1 MHNYSGSY
9 GESTMYEELTN
20 RFVQKAFRYTK
31 AEQDRI
37 REAAVFACEAH
48 GNQKRQSG
56 EPYIIHPYAVAE
68 ILMSIRMDVDTVIA
82 GLLHDTLEDTPV
94 TFEALVEQ
102 FGQTVA
108 DLVEG
113 ETKISTLKA
122 KNKSQQ
128 EAETIRKM
136 FFAMSKD
143 VRVIIIKLADK
154 LHNMRTLKHLSPVR
168 AREIANETLDIYAP
182 LADRLGMS
190 WLKGELEDQSLKILK
205 PDTFQYIEE
214 YLLSKKSERTAYLGR
229 IEKILYRACGD
240 QGLASVEVQSRTKHT
255 YGVYMKMKKRKKEL
269 EEIGD
274 ILGVRIIC
282 DTVNECYTLL
292 GLVHKLWPPIE
303 GRFKDYI
310 AMPKA
315 NNYQS
320 LHTTVMAL
328 DGRLL
333 EVQIRTREMHATAE
347 FGVAAHWVYKA
358 ESGVTEGTWMQ
369 RDSEQF
375 TRILH
380 KLKSWSNEIEE
391 SESFLDDIKGEL
403 LKDTIYVFTP
413 QGHIVELPANATA
426 LDFAYHIH
434 TEVGNRTT
442 GAKADGSII
451 PLSQPLKNTQVI
463 EILTSPNAHP
473 NINWLRLAQTTN
485 ARKKIR
491 SWLNKND
498 DSLIIDKNIIAK
510 KKIEPVQPQQPE
522 AAPPV
527 DEGEIVRTVLDESR
541 LTFKVGDEKNL
552 MISLAKC
559 CNPRRGDAIIGY
571 VSRGRG
577 IIVHRKD
584 CHNLKNMTEI
594 EERSIEVEWETSVP
608 KLTRRFRVISRITQD
623 LFAEIEG
630 AIRKYKGHL
639 IEGRLDDGEQDRL
652 IGSFTMEVA
661 NEDDFKRVVKS
672 IKAIPSVISIAPL

>member
-1 MHNYSGSY
+1 
-9 GESTMYEELTN
+9 
-20 RFVQKAFRYTK
+20 
-31 AEQDRI
+31 
-37 REAAVFACEAH
+37 
-48 GNQKRQSG
+48 
-56 EPYIIHPYAVAE
+56 
-68 ILMSIRMDVDTVIA
+68 
-82 GLLHDTLEDTPV
+82 
-94 TFEALVEQ
+94 
-102 FGQTVA
+102 
-108 DLVEG
+108 
-113 ETKISTLKA
+113 
-122 KNKSQQ
+122 
-128 EAETIRKM
+128 
-136 FFAMSKD
+136 
-143 VRVIIIKLADK
+143 
-154 LHNMRTLKHLSPVR
+154 
-168 AREIANETLDIYAP
+168 
-182 LADRLGMS
+182 
-190 WLKGELEDQSLKILK
+190 
-205 PDTFQYIEE
+205 
-214 YLLSKKSERTAYLGR
+214 
-229 IEKILYRACGD
+229 
-240 QGLASVEVQSRTKHT
+240 
-255 YGVYMKMKKRKKEL
+255 MKKRKKEL

-328 DGRLL
+328 DGKLL

-347 FGVAAHWVYKA
+347 YGVAAHWVYKSDTGVS
-358 ESGVTEGTWMQ
+358 ESAWMQ

-380 KLKSWSNEIEE
+380 KLKSWSNEIEQ

-434 TEVGNRTT
+434 TEIGNHTT

-485 ARKKIR
+485 ARRKIR

-510 KKIEPVQPQQPE
+510 KKVEPVQPPE
-522 AAPPV
+522 PVDAAPQIA
-527 DEGEIVRTVLDESR
+527 EGEIVRSVMDQSR
-541 LTFKVGDEKNL
+541 LTFKVGDEKNM
-552 MISLAKC
+552 MISLAQC

-584 CHNLKNMTEI
+584 CRNLKHMTEI
-594 EERSIEVEWETSVP
+594 KERSIEVEWETAVP
-608 KLTRRFRVISRITQD
+608 KLTRRFRVVSRITQD

-630 AIRKYKGHL
+630 AIRKYHGHL
-639 IEGRLDDGEQDRL
+639 IEGRLDDGEQERL

-661 NEDDFKRVVKS
+661 NEEDFKRVVKS
-672 IKAIPSVISIAPL
+672 VKSVPSIISISPLQ

>member
-1 MHNYSGSY
+1 
-9 GESTMYEELTN
+9 MYEELTN

-31 AEQDRI
+31 VEQDRI
-37 REAAVFACEAH
+37 REAAEFACEYH

-68 ILMSIRMDVDTVIA
+68 ILISLKMDVDTVVA
-82 GLLHDTLEDTPV
+82 GLLHDTIEDTSA
-94 TFEALVEQ
+94 TYELLVER

-122 KNKSQQ
+122 KNKTQQ

-154 LHNMRTLKHLSPVR
+154 LHNMRTLQHLSPVR
-168 AREIANETLDIYAP
+168 AREIANECLDIFAP

-205 PDTFQYIEE
+205 PETFQYIEE

-229 IEKILYRACGD
+229 IEKILYRACGEE
-240 QGLASVEVQSRTKHT
+240 GLANVEVQSRTKHT

-282 DTVNECYTLL
+282 DTVTECYTLL
-292 GLVHKLWPPIE
+292 GIVHKLWPPIE

-328 DGRLL
+328 DGKLL
-333 EVQIRTREMHATAE
+333 EVQIRTKEMHVTAE
-347 FGVAAHWVYKA
+347 YGVAAHWVYKA
-358 ESGVTEGTWMQ
+358 DTGIGEGNWTEK
-369 RDSEQF
+369 DNLQF
-375 TRILH
+375 SRILR
-380 KLKSWSNEIEE
+380 KLKSWSSEIEQ

-434 TEVGNRTT
+434 TEVGNHTT

-451 PLSQPLKNTQVI
+451 PLNQPLKNTQVI

-491 SWLNKND
+491 SWLNRND

-510 KKIEPVQPQQPE
+510 KKPEMLTPVPVLPE
-522 AAPPV
+522 TPV
-527 DEGEIVRTVLDESR
+527 AEGAEIVRSVVDQSR
-541 LTFKVGDEKNL
+541 VSFVVGEEKNM
-552 MISLAKC
+552 MISLAQC
-559 CNPRRGDAIIGY
+559 CNPTRGDEIVGY

-577 IIVHRKD
+577 IIVHRKN
-584 CHNLKNMTEI
+584 CHNLRNMTEI
-594 EERSIEVEWETSVP
+594 DQRSIEVEWESSSPT
-608 KLTRRFRVISRITQD
+608 LTRRFRVVSKVTQD

-630 AIRKYKGHL
+630 AIRKYHGHL

-652 IGSFTMEVA
+652 IGSFTMEVG
-661 NEDDFKRVVKS
+661 NEEDFKKVVKS
-672 IKAIPSVISIAPL
+672 IKAIPAVVTITPL

>member
-1 MHNYSGSY
+1 
-9 GESTMYEELTN
+9 MYEELTN
-20 RFVQKAFRYTK
+20 RFVQKAFRYSK
-31 AEQDRI
+31 QEQERI
-37 REAAVFACEAH
+37 RDAAEFASEAH
-48 GNQKRQSG
+48 GNQKRHSG
-56 EPYIIHPYAVAE
+56 EPYIIHPFAVAE
-68 ILMSIRMDVDTVIA
+68 ILISIRMDVDTVIA
-82 GLLHDTLEDTPV
+82 GLLHDTLEDTAV
-94 TFEALVEQ
+94 TYEELESR
-102 FGQTVA
+102 FGKTVA

-113 ETKISTLKA
+113 ETKISALKA

-136 FFAMSKD
+136 FFAMSED

-154 LHNMRTLKHLSPVR
+154 LHNMRTLKHLSPMR
-168 AREIANETLDIYAP
+168 AREIASECLDIFAP

-205 PDTFQYIEE
+205 PETFQYIEE

-229 IEKILYRACGD
+229 IEKILYRACGE
-240 QGLASVEVQSRTKHT
+240 QGMANVEVQSRTKHT

-292 GLVHKLWPPIE
+292 GMVHKLWPPIE

-328 DGRLL
+328 DGKLL

-347 FGVAAHWVYKA
+347 YGVAAHWVYKS
-358 ESGVTEGTWMQ
+358 ETGVSETTWMQ
-369 RDSEQF
+369 RESEQF
-375 TRILH
+375 SRILH
-380 KLKSWSNEIEE
+380 KLKSWSNEIEQ
-391 SESFLDDIKGEL
+391 SESFLEDIKGEL
-403 LKDTIYVFTP
+403 LKDTIYTFTP
-413 QGHIVELPANATA
+413 QGHIVELPTNATA

-434 TEVGNRTT
+434 TEIGNHTT

-473 NINWLRLAQTTN
+473 TINWLRLAQTTN

-498 DSLIIDKNIIAK
+498 DNLIIDKNIIAK
-510 KKIEPVQPQQPE
+510 KRIEQPPAPDAQEPSVPVVE
-522 AAPPV
+522 
-527 DEGEIVRTVLDESR
+527 EEIVRSVIDQSR
-541 LTFKVGDEKNL
+541 LTFKVGDEKNM
-552 MISLAKC
+552 MISLAQC
-559 CNPRRGDAIIGY
+559 CNPRRGDEIIGY

-577 IIVHRKD
+577 IIVHRKN

-594 EERSIEVEWETSVP
+594 DERSIEVEWETATP
-608 KLTRRFRVISRITQD
+608 RLTRRFRVISRVTQD

-630 AIRKYKGHL
+630 AIRKYRGHL
-639 IEGRLDDGEQDRL
+639 IEGRLEDGEQERL

-661 NEDDFKRVVKS
+661 NEDDFKKVVKS
-672 IKAIPSVISIAPL
+672 IKAVPSIISINPL

>member
-1 MHNYSGSY
+1 
-9 GESTMYEELTN
+9 MYEDLTN
-20 RFVQKAFRYTK
+20 RFIQKAHTYTPQ
-31 AEQDRI
+31 EQERI
-37 REAAVFACEAH
+37 AGAARFACKAH
-48 GNQKRQSG
+48 EGQKRRSG

-68 ILMSIRMDVDTVIA
+68 ILISMNMDVDTVIA
-82 GLLHDTLEDTPV
+82 GLLHDTMEDTE
-94 TFEALVEQ
+94 TTYETLAEE
-102 FGQTVA
+102 FGKTVA

-154 LHNMRTLKHLSPVR
+154 LHNMKTLQHLNENR
-168 AREIANETLDIYAP
+168 AKEIANETLDIFAP
-182 LADRLGMS
+182 LADRLGMAE
-190 WLKGELEDQSLKILK
+190 LKGELEDLSLKVLR
-205 PDTFQYIEE
+205 PSTYQYIEE
-214 YLLSKKSERTAYLGR
+214 YLLSRKSERTAYLNR
-229 IEKILYRACGD
+229 IEKVLYRTCAE
-240 QGLASVEVQSRTKHT
+240 QGISNIQIQSRTKHS
-255 YGVYMKMKKRKKEL
+255 YGVYMKMKKRKIPL
-269 EEIGD
+269 EEMGD

-282 DTVNECYTLL
+282 DSVNECYTLL
-292 GLVHKLWPPIE
+292 GIVHKQWPPIA

-320 LHTTVMAL
+320 LHTTVMASE
-328 DGRLL
+328 GKLL
-333 EVQIRTREMHATAE
+333 EVQIRTREMHGTAE
-347 FGVAAHWVYKA
+347 YGVAAHWMYKSETGVS
-358 ESGVTEGTWMQ
+358 ESGWMGSQ
-369 RDSEQF
+369 SEQF
-375 TRILH
+375 SKILQR
-380 KLKSWSNEIEE
+380 LKSWSNEIEE
-391 SESFLDDIKGEL
+391 SETFLEDIKGEL

-413 QGHIVELPANATA
+413 QGHIVELAAHATA

-434 TEVGNRTT
+434 TEIGNHTT

-473 NINWLRLAQTTN
+473 NVNWLRLAQTTN

-498 DSLIIDKNIIAK
+498 DSLIIDKDIIAK
-510 KKIEPVQPQQPE
+510 KKVETKPAVEAETPPE
-522 AAPPV
+522 QI
-527 DEGEIVRTVLDESR
+527 DSDGIVRSIVDNSR
-541 LTFKVGDEKNL
+541 MTFKVGNEKNI
-552 MISLAKC
+552 MISLASC
-559 CNPRRGDAIIGY
+559 CNPRRGDKIIGY

-577 IIVHRKD
+577 IIVHRTD
-584 CHNLKNMTEI
+584 CRNLKHMSEI
-594 EERSIEVEWETSVP
+594 RERSIEVEWETEKP
-608 KLTRRFRVISRITQD
+608 RLTRRFRVISKVTQD

-630 AIRKYKGHL
+630 AIRKYSGHL
-639 IEGRLDDGEQDRL
+639 IEGRLEDGDPGKL

-661 NEDDFKRVVKS
+661 NEDDFKKVVKS
-672 IKAIPSVISIAPL
+672 IKAVPSIISISAIH

>member
-1 MHNYSGSY
+1 
-9 GESTMYEELTN
+9 MYEDLVN
-20 RFVQKAFRYTK
+20 RFVQKAFSYNKKEQEQIRAA
-31 AEQDRI
+31 AEF
-37 REAAVFACEAH
+37 AALAH
-48 GNQKRQSG
+48 SNQKRQSG
-56 EPYIIHPYAVAE
+56 EPYIIHPFAVGE
-68 ILMSIRMDVDTVIA
+68 ILMGINMDVETVLA
-82 GLLHDTLEDTPV
+82 GILHDTLEDTPT
-94 TFEALVEQ
+94 TFDDLVEK
-102 FGQTVA
+102 FGKTVA

-113 ETKISTLKA
+113 ETKISGLKV
-122 KNKSQQ
+122 KNKSQR

-136 FFAMSKD
+136 FFAMSED
-143 VRVIIIKLADK
+143 IRVIIIKLADK
-154 LHNMRTLKHLSPVR
+154 LHNMRTLQHLAPER
-168 AREIANETLDIYAP
+168 AREIANECLDIYAP

-205 PDTFQYIEE
+205 PDAFQYIEG
-214 YLLSKKSERTAYLGR
+214 YLLSKKSERTAYLNR
-229 IEKILYRACGD
+229 IEKILYRACGEH
-240 QGLASVEVQSRTKHT
+240 GLANVEVQSRTKHT
-255 YGVYMKMKKRKKEL
+255 YGVYMKMKKRRKEI

-282 DTVNECYTLL
+282 DSVNECYSLL

-328 DGRLL
+328 DGKLL
-333 EVQIRTREMHATAE
+333 EIQIRTREMHATAE
-347 FGVAAHWVYKA
+347 YGVAAHWTYKA
-358 ESGVTEGTWMQ
+358 QKGGGADRSWVQ
-369 RDSEQF
+369 RDKEQF
-375 TRILH
+375 SRILH
-380 KLKSWSNEIEE
+380 KLKSWSSEIEE
-391 SESFLDDIKGEL
+391 SETFLDDIKGEL

-434 TEVGNRTT
+434 TEIGNRTT

-463 EILTSPNAHP
+463 EILTSPNARP
-473 NINWLRLAQTTN
+473 TLNWLRLAQTTN
-485 ARKKIR
+485 ARRKIR

-498 DSLIIDKNIIAK
+498 DSIIVDKNIIAK
-510 KKIEPVQPQQPE
+510 KKVELPPEEEPQPTE
-522 AAPPV
+522 
-527 DEGEIVRTVLDESR
+527 EKEIVRSVFDPSR
-541 LTFKVGDEKNL
+541 LTFKVGDEKNM

-559 CNPRRGDAIIGY
+559 CSPRRGDEIIGY

-577 IIVHRKD
+577 IIVHRKN
-584 CHNLKNMTEI
+584 CRNLKNMSEI
-594 EERSIEVEWETSVP
+594 EERSIEVEWENGN
-608 KLTRRFRVISRITQD
+608 KLLTRRFRIVSRMTQN

-639 IEGRLDDGEQDRL
+639 IEGRVEDDEQDRL
-652 IGSFTMEVA
+652 VGSFTMEVD
-661 NEDDFKRVVKS
+661 NEEDFKKVVRS
-672 IKAIPSVISIAPL
+672 IKAIPSIISINALS